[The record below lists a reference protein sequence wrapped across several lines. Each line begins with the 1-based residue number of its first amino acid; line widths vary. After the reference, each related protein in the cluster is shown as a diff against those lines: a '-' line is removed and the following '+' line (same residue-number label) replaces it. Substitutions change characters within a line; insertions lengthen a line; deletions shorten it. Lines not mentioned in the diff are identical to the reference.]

1 MNKILIKPQWLLKG
15 DGASQQ
21 QSLPV
26 LLRLLAAIYEE
37 KNLSKACRTVGL
49 SYRHAWGLIKNGRQI
64 FGVPLANF
72 TRGQGATLTPLGE
85 KLVWADKRIGAR
97 LAPILES
104 VASEVEAEIERARA
118 DSKTILR
125 IHGSHGYAV
134 AALRDF
140 LVDRGIT
147 VELQFR
153 GGADALTSLYRLN
166 CELAGFHV
174 PQGDLQARALEHYIK
189 WLKPRSQRLIN
200 LVTRR
205 QGIMVA
211 KGNPK
216 KIAAVTD
223 FARSGVRFANRQR
236 GSGTRLLLEL
246 LLSREKLSSS
256 KISGFEV
263 VEFTHDAVA
272 AYIASGMADTGLGV
286 ETAARKFDLDFI
298 PLVSERYFLA
308 CHVEAVM
315 SQPVQ
320 EVVSVLRS
328 NEFRA
333 LINDHHGLDSAGS
346 GTIIAMDEAFS
357 DFALARSTHGHA
369 LTRTTLLRS

>member
-1 MNKILIKPQWLLKG
+1 MNRILIKPQWLLRD
-15 DGASQQ
+15 DGASRQQ
-21 QSLPV
+21 NLPT
-26 LLRLLAAIYEE
+26 LLRLLTAVYEE

-49 SYRHAWGLIKNGRQI
+49 SYRHAWGLIKSGRQI

-97 LAPILES
+97 LSPVLES
-104 VASEVEAEIERARA
+104 LAAEVEAEIERARA

-125 IHGSHGYAV
+125 IHASHGYAV

-140 LVDRGIT
+140 LVERGVA

-153 GGADALTSLYRLN
+153 GSADGLMALCQAN

-174 PQGDLQARALEHYIK
+174 PQGDLQAQVLEHYIK
-189 WLKPRSQRLIN
+189 WLKPRSQRLIS
-200 LVTRR
+200 LATRR

-211 KGNPK
+211 KGNPR
-216 KIAAVTD
+216 KIAALTD
-223 FARSGVRFANRQR
+223 LARPGVRFANRQR

-246 LLSREKLSSS
+246 LLRSENLSSS
-256 KISGFEV
+256 EISGFEI

-286 ETAARKFDLDFI
+286 ETAARKFHLDFI

-308 CHVEAVM
+308 CHIDSIA
-315 SQPVQ
+315 SQRVQ
-320 EVVSVLRS
+320 EVIDILRS
-328 NEFRA
+328 NQFRA
-333 LINDHHGLDSAGS
+333 LINDCHGLDSADS
-346 GTIIAMDEAFS
+346 GAIASIDEAFP
-357 DFALARSTHGHA
+357 DFAAARSSHRHPLARKTIF
-369 LTRTTLLRS
+369 LP

>member
-1 MNKILIKPQWLLKG
+1 MNKIIIKPQWLLK
-15 DGASQQ
+15 DEGASQQ
-21 QSLPV
+21 QSLPA

-37 KNLSKACRTVGL
+37 KNLSKACRTVGV

-97 LAPILES
+97 LSPILES
-104 VASEVEAEIERARA
+104 LASEVEAEIERARA

-125 IHGSHGYAV
+125 IHASHGYAV

-140 LVDRGIT
+140 LVDRGAT

-153 GGADALTSLYRLN
+153 GGADALMSLCQSN

-174 PQGDLQARALEHYIK
+174 PQGDLQAQTLEHYIK
-189 WLKPRSQRLIN
+189 WLKPRRQRLIN

-216 KIAAVTD
+216 KIAALTD
-223 FARSGVRFANRQR
+223 LARPGVRFANRQR

-246 LLSREKLSSS
+246 LLSREKLSSAN
-256 KISGFEV
+256 ISGFEI

-286 ETAARKFDLDFI
+286 ETAARKFDLHFI

-308 CHVEAVM
+308 CHVDAVK
-315 SQPVQ
+315 SHPVQ
-320 EVVSVLRS
+320 EVVGILRS
-328 NEFRA
+328 NEFRT
-333 LINDHHGLDSAGS
+333 LINDHHGLDSADS
-346 GTIIAMDEAFS
+346 GTIISMEEAFS
-357 DFALARSTHGHA
+357 NLPRVRTIQDRSLAR
-369 LTRTTLLRS
+369 TTILR

>member
-1 MNKILIKPQWLLKG
+1 MNKIIIKPQLLLK
-15 DGASQQ
+15 DEGASQQ
-21 QSLPV
+21 QSLPA

-37 KNLSKACRTVGL
+37 KNLSKACRTVGV

-97 LAPILES
+97 LSPILES
-104 VASEVEAEIERARA
+104 LASEVEAEIERARA

-125 IHGSHGYAV
+125 IHASHGYAV

-140 LVDRGIT
+140 LVDRGAT

-153 GGADALTSLYRLN
+153 GGADALMSLCQSN

-174 PQGDLQARALEHYIK
+174 PQGDLQAQTLEHYIK

-216 KIAAVTD
+216 KIAALTD
-223 FARSGVRFANRQR
+223 LARPGVRFANRQR

-246 LLSREKLSSS
+246 LLSREKLSSAN
-256 KISGFEV
+256 ISGFEI

-286 ETAARKFDLDFI
+286 ETAARKFDLHFI

-308 CHVEAVM
+308 CHVDAVK
-315 SQPVQ
+315 SHPVQ
-320 EVVSVLRS
+320 EVVGILRS
-328 NEFRA
+328 NEFRT
-333 LINDHHGLDSAGS
+333 LINDHHGLDSADS
-346 GTIIAMDEAFS
+346 GTIISMEEAFS
-357 DFALARSTHGHA
+357 NLPRVRTIQDRSLAR
-369 LTRTTLLRS
+369 TTILR